1 MRSAKVDIWIAV
13 SVTFLL
19 MIGMIMVFSASS
31 MVANTNYGSMTYFFQ
46 RQLTWGLI
54 SIVLIILFSKINYRK
69 YKNHYLPVAVI
80 FFSIFFLIG
89 LFFFGKEING
99 ARRWYDLGIITFQP
113 SEFAKLAVIGFFAYV
128 ISEKGEK
135 LKNFSNGLLPPLIV
149 LGIVISLI
157 LFEPNLSTALM
168 ILMIVGSMLL
178 LSQAKMRH
186 LLGLVMA
193 TIPAVIYMLST
204 HSYQLLRVVNWL
216 KGITNPLGTD
226 YQVRQSLIGIGRG
239 GLFGNGIGASK
250 QKFFFLPDSHTD
262 FIFSIIGEEF
272 GFLGTSFVLFLF
284 LVILYRGVRVAA
296 KVPDDFGKFLA
307 VGLTLN
313 IVLYAF
319 VNAAVV
325 THLIPATGLPMPFIS
340 YGGTH
345 LAFMGINVGI
355 LLNISRRAQGVA
367 GQKAWSD
374 FREKRKD
381 FYQTVISS

>member
-1 MRSAKVDIWIAV
+1 MRAGKLDLWIAV

-19 MIGMIMVFSASS
+19 MIGMVMVFSASS
-31 MVANTNYGSMTYFFQ
+31 MVANTNYGSLTYFFK

-54 SIVLIILFSKINYRK
+54 SIVLILVFSKIDYRR
-69 YKNHYLPVAVI
+69 YKNHYFPVTVI
-80 FFSIFFLIG
+80 FISIILLMG
-89 LFFFGKEING
+89 LFLFGKEING

-135 LKNFSNGLLPPLIV
+135 LKNFSNGLLPPLTI
-149 LGIVISLI
+149 LGMVIILI
-157 LFEPNLSTALM
+157 LLEPNLSTALM
-168 ILMIVGSMLL
+168 ILMIVGLMLL
-178 LSQAKMRH
+178 LSQAKIRH
-186 LLGLVMA
+186 LLAMA
-193 TIPAVIYMLST
+193 MAAIPAVIYMLST
-204 HSYQLLRVVNWL
+204 HSYQMLRVVNWL
-216 KGITNPLGTD
+216 KGITNPLGAD

-239 GLFGNGIGASK
+239 GFFGNGIGASK

-272 GFLGTSFVLFLF
+272 GFIGTSVVLIIF
-284 LVILYRGVRVAA
+284 LVILYRGIRIAI

-325 THLIPATGLPMPFIS
+325 THLFPATGLPMPFIS

-345 LAFMGINVGI
+345 LAFMGVNVGI
-355 LLNISRRAQGVA
+355 LLNISRHANGGA
-367 GQKAWSD
+367 GQKNWSD
-374 FREKRKD
+374 FSDKRKD
-381 FYQTVISS
+381 FYQTVIST